1 MRHWPPHTDLVRE
14 DPKGGGGSRSDP
26 VRSGLEGGRS
36 VRSGPDPSP
45 VGRRLPGADEDVA
58 PPIGV
63 RLTSWGQRG
72 LRARRGGVSLPRYHD
87 GEQRLKAAE
96 VGGQDAV
103 DQENAHR
110 GSQRRKPRPRT
121 IARTSPATVSISS
134 RRRST
139 AE

>member
-14 DPKGGGGSRSDP
+14 DPKGGGGGRSDP
-26 VRSGLEGGRS
+26 VRSGSEGAD
-36 VRSGPDPSP
+36 RSGPDPSP

-63 RLTSWGQRG
+63 RLTSWGQRC

-96 VGGQDAV
+96 VGGQHAV
-103 DQENAHR
+103 DQEGAHR
-110 GSQRRKPRPRT
+110 AGQRRKPRPRT